1 MVAYELLG
9 TIFGCAPERGT
20 TILMAYI
27 KVCAGGA
34 CDHGTNH
41 VISKYR
47 LLKNKTSIYL
57 VLDLSISF
65 LKNAQIYSDLGY
77 LRIKHKFILCI
88 KYENKNKFLCG
99 KL

>member
-1 MVAYELLG
+1 MVAYELMG

-27 KVCAGGA
+27 KVCTGGA

-57 VLDLSISF
+57 VVDLSISF
-65 LKNAQIYSDLGY
+65 LKNAQTNLFRSRL
-77 LRIKHKFILCI
+77 F
-88 KYENKNKFLCG
+88 KNKTQIYFVH
-99 KL
+99 